1 MQNFRQLIAA
11 TTVVAVA
18 ALTPVATFAETPL
31 GMYQTE
37 DRLED
42 YQVSLC
48 GAGGKMLCVKLLA
61 LRGKAY
67 SDRAAALIGHN
78 IVDQAKPAG
87 ANKWKG
93 KITIEGKT
101 ADSTLTLRQGVAL
114 DVHACAYVV
123 LCASISLPAAK
134 K

>member
-1 MQNFRQLIAA
+1 MIKTLN
-11 TTVVAVA
+11 
-18 ALTPVATFAETPL
+18 TFAGLTAAAMMMLMPMAAFADTQL

>member
-1 MQNFRQLIAA
+1 MIKTLN
-11 TTVVAVA
+11 
-18 ALTPVATFAETPL
+18 TFAGLTAAAMMALMPMAAFADTQL

>member
-1 MQNFRQLIAA
+1 MIRLFNTLAGLTAAAMMSLAPVTAFADTQLG
-11 TTVVAVA
+11 
-18 ALTPVATFAETPL
+18 L
-31 GMYQTE
+31 YQTE

-48 GAGGKMLCVKLLA
+48 GAGEKFLCVKLLA

-67 SDRAAALIGHN
+67 SDRAGKLIGHN

-87 ANKWKG
+87 KNKWKG

-134 K
+134 

>member
-1 MQNFRQLIAA
+1 MIKTLNTFAGLTAA
-11 TTVVAVA
+11 AMM
-18 ALTPVATFAETPL
+18 ALTPMAAFADTQL

>member
-1 MQNFRQLIAA
+1 MFNTLAGLTAA
-11 TTVVAVA
+11 AVMG
-18 ALTPVATFAETPL
+18 LTPMAAFADTQL

-48 GAGGKMLCVKLLA
+48 GAGDKFLCVKLLA

-67 SDRAAALIGHN
+67 SDRAGKLIGSN